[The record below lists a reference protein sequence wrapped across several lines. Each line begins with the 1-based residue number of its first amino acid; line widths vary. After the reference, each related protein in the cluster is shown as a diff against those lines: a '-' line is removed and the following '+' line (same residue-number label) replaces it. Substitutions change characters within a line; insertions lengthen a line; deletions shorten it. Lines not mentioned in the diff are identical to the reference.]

1 MSYQS
6 LANNKA
12 APFLTFFCCVFFL
25 SGVAG
30 LAYESVW
37 THYVKLFVGHAS
49 YAQSL
54 VIAIFMGGMALGSWL
69 CSFVIHK
76 ISKPLIGYVLV
87 ECAIAAYAFA
97 FDGLSQILLQGSLS
111 SDAWLTSLIGI
122 KYGLWSSAIILLLPG
137 AILLGTTF
145 PLFAAALLNVL
156 PMKSGMILAVIY
168 GSNSLGAAFG
178 VLLNG
183 IWTVPN
189 FGLPGALLFAANIN
203 VLIALVLYVFSKL
216 PAFVRLQAEQ
226 KLPSSVEETDYQNT
240 LAENEIGS
248 THSQPPQSLI
258 KPLMLVA
265 AGTGMASFIYEILWL
280 RGLSLAMGAATI
292 SFELMLSAFILGL
305 AIGGFWI
312 RKHLD
317 QAANQQVYLLAKIQ
331 VAMGCFAMLTAWAF
345 TYSFDFIAELGQ
357 GLSRSHN
364 GYFLYLVF
372 SYVLAILVM
381 LPTTICAGMTLPLIT
396 NLMFKERG
404 QSYVGKVYALNTL
417 GSILGVV
424 IALNWIMP
432 LLGIQ
437 WGLAVGALVDI
448 GLGLGLFYLVKPFLT
463 FKKTYVLIPSMMLFI
478 LMVLPHY
485 DKKVHSSVFRS
496 FDIYNPDQ
504 VETLFYQDGKTAS
517 ISVLK
522 VLKTGNISLASNGK
536 VDASASADVNK
547 HHQGDMPTQVLSGI
561 LPYVYHSN
569 LKRAAVIGLGSGI
582 SSHTLLSSDKL
593 EKLYTVEIEPAVV
606 EGARIFKSWNA
617 HLYEDPRS
625 EIVVEDGKV
634 FFASLKEPLD
644 AVISEPS
651 NPWVSGTASLFTQEF
666 YQKVKS
672 VLNEDGVMV
681 QWLQTYEFNDALLA
695 SILNAIALHFEEINV
710 HYLGSDALVV
720 ASQIPLSP
728 NYDRI
733 FAEPAFKQR
742 LPQIGYGG
750 PNDVAMTLTVNTSGL
765 SLLASQFSTRNS
777 DYFPVVD
784 FLAPKARFLGQK
796 AQFFNDY
803 LQNYTDH
810 DHYDW
815 WFTQNDE
822 RVQSDTFYSTLIL
835 EARQL
840 SDAWLKP
847 EIAALTA
854 YGHEQ
859 KTYRNLCLKDKL
871 SRQEALSL
879 LRVFTHALSYLH
891 EQEVTQLVKTV
902 QQAACFV
909 EDARVQRLLTS
920 MALARTQQ
928 VQQLAEILKQEAI
941 EAIEDPL
948 DELFVMLGIQR
959 TPLRLFDQAV
969 EGWEPQ
975 QLNKTQVKFHKL
987 TYKKND
993 RGPFNFVIQTP

>member
-1 MSYQS
+1 MSDQS
-6 LANNKA
+6 SNPKHA
-12 APFLTFFCCVFFL
+12 ASFLVFFCCIFFL

-76 ISKPLIGYVLV
+76 IPKPLIGYVLV

-97 FDGLSQILLQGSLS
+97 FDGLSQALLQGGLS
-111 SDAWLTSLIGI
+111 NDTWLASLIGV
-122 KYGLWSSAIILLLPG
+122 KYALWTSAILLLLPG

-156 PMKSGMILAVIY
+156 PMKSGVILALIY

-203 VLIALVLYVFSKL
+203 VLIALVLYVLSKL
-216 PAFVRLQAEQ
+216 PTFVRLHGEVQPKFNTGVTDNHQPETINQ
-226 KLPSSVEETDYQNT
+226 QPSINNQQE
-240 LAENEIGS
+240 
-248 THSQPPQSLI
+248 SLI

-317 QAANQQVYLLAKIQ
+317 QATDQQVHLLAKIQ
-331 VAMGCFAMLTAWAF
+331 VAMGCFAILTAWAF

-357 GLSRSHN
+357 GLSRSPN

-372 SYVLAILVM
+372 SYALAILVM

-396 NLMFKERG
+396 NVIFKARG
-404 QSYVGKVYALNTL
+404 QAYVGKVYALNTL

-437 WGLAVGALVDI
+437 WGLALGALVDI
-448 GLGLGLFYLVKPFLT
+448 ALGLWLFYRVKPWQVFHKAYALVPGLL
-463 FKKTYVLIPSMMLFI
+463 VLMIAL
-478 LMVLPHY
+478 LPHY
-485 DKKVHSSVFRS
+485 EVKVHSSVFRLFRL
-496 FDIYNPDQ
+496 FDPNE
-504 VETLFYQDGKTAS
+504 VERLFYQDGKTAS

-522 VLKTGNISLASNGK
+522 THKTGDISLASNGK
-536 VDASASADVNK
+536 VDASASSDISK

-561 LPYVYHSN
+561 LPYVYHPN
-569 LKRAAVIGLGSGI
+569 LKRAAIIGLGSGI
-582 SSHTLLSSDKL
+582 SSHTMLSSDKL
-593 EKLYTVEIEPAVV
+593 ERLYTVEIEPAVV
-606 EGARIFKSWNA
+606 EAARAFKPWNTR
-617 HLYEDPRS
+617 LYEDPRS
-625 EIVVEDGKV
+625 DIVVEDGKV
-634 FFASLKEPLD
+634 FFASLKQPLD
-644 AVISEPS
+644 AVVSEPS

-672 VLNEDGVMV
+672 VLTKEGVLV

-695 SILNAIALHFEEINV
+695 SILNAIDLHFEEVNV
-710 HYLGSDALVV
+710 HYLGSDALIV
-720 ASQIPLSP
+720 ASQAPLSP
-728 NYDRI
+728 DYDRV

-742 LPQIGYGG
+742 LPQIGYRG
-750 PNDVAMTLTVNTSGL
+750 PNDVAMTLTLNTSGL
-765 SLLASQFSTRNS
+765 RLLASQFSIRNS
-777 DYFPVVD
+777 DYFPFVD
-784 FLAPKARFLGQK
+784 FSAPKARFLGQN
-796 AQFFNDY
+796 AQFFVEY
-803 LQNYTDH
+803 LINYNDH

-815 WFTQNDE
+815 WFTQNNE
-822 RVQSDTFYSTLIL
+822 RIQSDTIYSTLIL

-840 SDAWLKP
+840 SDAWLRP
-847 EIAALTA
+847 EMAALTA

-859 KTYRNLCLKDKL
+859 QTLRSLCLQDQLKDP
-871 SRQEALSL
+871 QGWEL
-879 LRVFTHALSYLH
+879 LAVLAHNLSYLH
-891 EQEVTQLVKTV
+891 QQEATDLVKVV
-902 QQAACFV
+902 QQAPCFV
-909 EDARVQRLLTS
+909 KNARIQRLLTS

-928 VQQLAEILKQEAI
+928 MQQLAEVLKQEAI
-941 EAIEDPL
+941 ETIQNPL

-969 EGWEPQ
+969 EDWQPQ
-975 QLNKTQVKFHKL
+975 QLNKLQVEFHKL

-993 RGPFNFVIQTP
+993 LGPFNFVIQAP